1 MRSVTHLTIL
11 EQAASAYPT
20 RPVFKLPK
28 LVANEVE
35 QVEEWQSIS
44 YAQFKADVEAYATHW
59 SHTLH
64 ADGLPSRAIVGV
76 W

>member
-1 MRSVTHLTIL
+1 MSSVTHLAIL

-28 LVANEVE
+28 LVANEAE

-44 YAQFKADVEAYATHW
+44 YAQFKADVETYATHW
-59 SHTLH
+59 SRILH
-64 ADGLPSRAIVGV
+64 ADGLPPRAIVGV